1 MNDIL
6 YLKEKYLK
14 RNIITLLIEG
24 FFASFAFSLFSQTT
38 VLPVYVSNLTSNT
51 FWISMITFIFF
62 GLSNIS
68 GIVSSIIGTNAKS
81 PKWS

>member
-51 FWISMITFIFF
+51 FWISMITFIFLVYQIF
-62 GLSNIS
+62 QE
-68 GIVSSIIGTNAKS
+68 
-81 PKWS
+81 